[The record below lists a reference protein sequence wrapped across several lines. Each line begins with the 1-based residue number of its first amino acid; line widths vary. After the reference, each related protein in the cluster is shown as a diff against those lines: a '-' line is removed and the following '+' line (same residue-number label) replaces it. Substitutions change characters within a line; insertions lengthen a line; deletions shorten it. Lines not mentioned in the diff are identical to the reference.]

1 MFKSASN
8 RRLLSAA
15 VIASVSV
22 ATGCLDNTV
31 DPEAVAAQVAAA
43 AAITP
48 EVVPPPMATYGAPGS
63 NWQYD
68 FHDDGTYLI
77 TRSERPGMDIDL
89 SVSGSYQVTDAGF
102 VSMAV
107 DASSGIDAPGVGSA
121 MWAVEVPDFV
131 LVVSP
136 VATSDDNFIAMVP
149 GGECAVS
156 DLSNNWITVRAQA
169 SGDATSAEGSY
180 FGSMVYQ
187 QSAGFTSLTSQY
199 ALTTG
204 NPDQGQRD
212 LGIGYCSDGI
222 VATATSDI
230 YLGPQGSATARAN
243 VDDANEQTVFSLPK
257 ATIGSIV
264 DFDGTYSGVISDDGA
279 DLDAKVAPVVVTC
292 NSGICTG
299 DVVSDVSAGTTAGE
313 PFTVDLSGS
322 INVPGSGL
330 TTGQLQVGGSN
341 GNMGCMV
348 HADLDN
354 NGGRMISC
362 AGQSPTREYRLF
374 NLILTSN
381 D

>member
-1 MFKSASN
+1 MFKSTSN
-8 RRLLSAA
+8 RRLLSAV

-43 AAITP
+43 GTVTP
-48 EVVPPPMATYGAPGS
+48 ELVPPPMSTYGAPGS

-68 FHDDGTYLI
+68 FQDDATFLI

-89 SVSGSYQVTDAGF
+89 SVSGTYQVTDAGF

-107 DASSGIDAPGVGSA
+107 DASSGIDAPGVGDV
-121 MWAVEVPDFV
+121 MWAVEVPDVV

-149 GGECAVS
+149 GGECVSS
-156 DLSNNWITVRAQA
+156 DLGNNWITVRAQA

-180 FGSMVYQ
+180 FGSMIYQ
-187 QSAGFTSLTSQY
+187 QSAGFTSLTTQY

-204 NPDQGQRD
+204 NPDQGSLD
-212 LGIGYCSDGI
+212 LGNGYCDAGI
-222 VATATSDI
+222 VATATSDV
-230 YLGPQGSATARAN
+230 YLGPQGSATVRAN
-243 VDDANEQTVFSLPK
+243 VDDASEQTVFSLPK

-264 DFDGTYSGVISDDGA
+264 DFDGSYSGVKSDDGA
-279 DLDAKVAPVVVTC
+279 SLDGKVVPVVVTC
-292 NSGICTG
+292 NAGICTG
-299 DVVSDVSAGTTAGE
+299 DVVSDVSTGTTGNE

-322 INVPGSGL
+322 INVPAIGL

-341 GNMGCMV
+341 GNMGCML
-348 HADLDN
+348 AANLDN
-354 NGGRMISC
+354 NGSRMISC
-362 AGQSPTREYRLF
+362 AGQSPTRDYRLF